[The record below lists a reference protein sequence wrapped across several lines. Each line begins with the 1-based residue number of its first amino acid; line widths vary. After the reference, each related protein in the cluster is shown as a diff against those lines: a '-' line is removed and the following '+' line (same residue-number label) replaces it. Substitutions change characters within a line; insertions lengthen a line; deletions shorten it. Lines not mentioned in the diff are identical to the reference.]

1 MLFLYHGLLLF
12 CFLKIIFLNMNSVI
26 LYENYRAYIQDY
38 YSEHHERF
46 GFTWRRFAKAAG
58 YSSPVFLKLVSE
70 GKSNL
75 SDLGIERTA
84 QAMGLVGNDLLY
96 FRVLVHF
103 NQEKKASVKKSYYN
117 EMRAI
122 ASKSQVS
129 LVGEDQYDYFSS
141 WRNPVLRELADSLK
155 GLSPSDYASLFV
167 EKTTPEEVKK
177 ALKILLKTGL
187 MTQPSPKE
195 YEKTEAALS
204 TGNLEVASLTIRD
217 MHRQM
222 GELAVKSLDDVDPQ
236 ERDFSGLT
244 FGVTEEAVE
253 RIKAEIADFRH
264 RIMSIVLEDKGFD
277 RVLRLNMQLF
287 PLTKPAKKK
296 RETQ

>member
-1 MLFLYHGLLLF
+1 
-12 CFLKIIFLNMNSVI
+12 MNSVI

-70 GKSNL
+70 GKANL

-84 QAMGLVGNDLLY
+84 QAMSLVGNDLLY

-103 NQEKKASVKKSYYN
+103 NQQKDASVKKDCYN

-122 ASKSQVS
+122 ASKSKVT

-155 GLSPSDYASLFV
+155 GLKPSDYASLFV

-187 MTQPSPKE
+187 LTQSETKE
-195 YEKTEAALS
+195 YQKTEVALS
-204 TGNLEVASLTIRD
+204 TGDLDVASLTIRE

-222 GELAVKSLDDVDPQ
+222 GELALKSLDEVEPQ
-236 ERDFSGLT
+236 NRDISGLT
-244 FGVTEEAVE
+244 FSVTEHAVD
-253 RIKAEIADFRH
+253 RIKSEIAEFRH
-264 RIMSIVLEDKGFD
+264 RVMSIVLEDKGFD
-277 RVLRLNMQLF
+277 QVFRLNMQLF
-287 PLTKPAKKK
+287 PLTKPLKSEKK
-296 RETQ
+296 

>member
-1 MLFLYHGLLLF
+1 MWFLYHGLLLF

-103 NQEKKASVKKSYYN
+103 NQEKK
-117 EMRAI
+117 
-122 ASKSQVS
+122 
-129 LVGEDQYDYFSS
+129 
-141 WRNPVLRELADSLK
+141 
-155 GLSPSDYASLFV
+155 
-167 EKTTPEEVKK
+167 
-177 ALKILLKTGL
+177 
-187 MTQPSPKE
+187 KE
-195 YEKTEAALS
+195 TISFYI
-204 TGNLEVASLTIRD
+204 NLHI
-217 MHRQM
+217 
-222 GELAVKSLDDVDPQ
+222 
-236 ERDFSGLT
+236 
-244 FGVTEEAVE
+244 
-253 RIKAEIADFRH
+253 
-264 RIMSIVLEDKGFD
+264 
-277 RVLRLNMQLF
+277 
-287 PLTKPAKKK
+287 
-296 RETQ
+296 